1 MELEFGLLTICDD
14 DTTES
19 KSLLS
24 TKTKEEPEFSPN
36 CLYNL
41 INNFINLKNIELKYM
56 SNGLVIKY
64 SMEKNEDSINA
75 NINFLLMNPL
85 MFKIISQ
92 LSFKNAFKQKPDT
105 TVNYN
110 LSFLCLWLKNKD
122 NFLYFDN
129 TVDRKIKSESKNAAY

>member
-14 DTTES
+14 DTTEN
-19 KSLLS
+19 KSLPN
-24 TKTKEEPEFSPN
+24 TETKEEPEYSPS

-56 SNGLVIKY
+56 SNGSFIKY
-64 SMEKNEDSINA
+64 CMEKTEDSINA

-85 MFKIISQ
+85 MFKIILQ

-110 LSFLCLWLKNKD
+110 LFFLCLWLKNID
-122 NFLYFDN
+122 NF
-129 TVDRKIKSESKNAAY
+129 

>member
-1 MELEFGLLTICDD
+1 
-14 DTTES
+14 
-19 KSLLS
+19 
-24 TKTKEEPEFSPN
+24 
-36 CLYNL
+36 
-41 INNFINLKNIELKYM
+41 M
-56 SNGLVIKY
+56 SNASVIKY

-105 TVNYN
+105 TVNYD

-122 NFLYFDN
+122 DFLYFDN
-129 TVDRKIKSESKNAAY
+129 TVDCKNKSESKNASYQDPREDSMLSEDDATKMSEESKIEEYLSSLCDSN